1 MGHRFTTFLRPR
13 SPIAATGR
21 ASGQRPNGDI
31 PRSGRGFP
39 CGRAEPAPPRDWSPE
54 LGWPRGGRPGDTRGP
69 IFSEGRGL
77 RVRVVRPHECRG
89 IPFWPDDEARGP
101 WPTGHMP
108 RSSPCAPRGRAEPA
122 PPRGASVG
130 ERAFGE
136 NPGIMWKS
144 VFSEGRGFR
153 ARGARPCAYQKI
165 SSSAKDR
172 RKTEWPVTTR
182 LAETQCC
189 PLRACR
195 ARPPGEGPMKRV
207 SRGGRASP
215 PGLRIRAPG
224 REYGA

>member
-1 MGHRFTTFLRPR
+1 VVEWEY
-13 SPIAATGR
+13 TGR
-21 ASGQRPNGDI
+21 RLGL
-31 PRSGRGFP
+31 P
-39 CGRAEPAPPRDWSPE
+39 CGRAEPAPPRGALCK
-54 LGWPRGGRPGDTRGP
+54 LGWPCGEDLETMRGV

-77 RVRVVRPHECRG
+77 RARVVRPHECRG

-108 RSSPCAPRGRAEPA
+108 RSSRCAPCGRAEPA

-130 ERAFGE
+130 ERVFGE
-136 NPGIMWKS
+136 NPGIMWRAL
-144 VFSEGRGFR
+144 FSEGRGFR

-224 REYGA
+224 K